1 MQLTL
6 KDHLAYMKPIILIL
20 SLLLASEL
28 RAQKL
33 YAFSQRIVPGT
44 RQSTMD
50 KDGNVTMGKRK
61 EHWTHPLYLEIP
73 ASKKIKVTEVW
84 LNGEKYAFDTA
95 TVTGPILEETG
106 LSIPGRTDRTLIPE
120 TKNQLLQIMLREKIN
135 VTDKHNRKLTDRK
148 KVVVYYTRNG
158 KKCHL
163 STDNIQELPEMLMQ

>member
-1 MQLTL
+1 MQLTS

-20 SLLLASEL
+20 SLLLAGEL

-44 RQSTMD
+44 RQSTMEM
-50 KDGNVTMGKRK
+50 DGNVTMGKRK
-61 EHWTHPLYLEIP
+61 ERWTHPLYLEIP

-84 LNGEKYAFDTA
+84 LNGERYAFDTA

-106 LSIPGRTDRTLIPE
+106 LSIPGQTDKTLIPA
-120 TKNQLLQIMLREKIN
+120 TKNQLLHIIPKEKIS
-135 VTDKHNRKLTDRK
+135 VTNKQKRKITDRK

-158 KKCHL
+158 KTCHL
-163 STDNIQELPEMLMQ
+163 STDKIQELSEMLMQ